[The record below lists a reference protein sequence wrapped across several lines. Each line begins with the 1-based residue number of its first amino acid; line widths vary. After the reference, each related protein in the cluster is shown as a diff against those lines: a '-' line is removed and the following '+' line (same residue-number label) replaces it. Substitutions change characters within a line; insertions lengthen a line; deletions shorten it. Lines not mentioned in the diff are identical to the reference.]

1 MERVTW
7 KLTLPYVKQIAN
19 GNLLYHSGNSNR
31 GYQPRGV
38 GWGGTF
44 KKMGIYVYLR
54 LIHRFDMKFD
64 MTLTLVK
71 SYLFCRLSLSLDLG
85 EIFSLECS
93 SALLER
99 ILQKYLRCAFLSSS
113 SQQYMELIH
122 TTDDVN
128 LDHLIKMASSKIM
141 YSQITIQ
148 PFLITNLQ
156 STVFEEVIYNILNF
170 TISTK
175 HCFLKFLNKFFK
187 VT

>member
-1 MERVTW
+1 
-7 KLTLPYVKQIAN
+7 
-19 GNLLYHSGNSNR
+19 
-31 GYQPRGV
+31 
-38 GWGGTF
+38 
-44 KKMGIYVYLR
+44 MGIYVYLR

-71 SYLFCRLSLSLDLG
+71 SHLFCRLSLSLDLG

-99 ILQKYLRCAFLSSS
+99 ILQEYLRCAFLSSS

-141 YSQITIQ
+141 YS
-148 PFLITNLQ
+148 
-156 STVFEEVIYNILNF
+156 
-170 TISTK
+170 
-175 HCFLKFLNKFFK
+175 
-187 VT
+187 